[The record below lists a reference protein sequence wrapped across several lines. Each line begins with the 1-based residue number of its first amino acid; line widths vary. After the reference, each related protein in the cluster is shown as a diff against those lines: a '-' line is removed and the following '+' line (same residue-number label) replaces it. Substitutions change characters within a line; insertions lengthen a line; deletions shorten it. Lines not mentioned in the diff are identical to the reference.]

1 MSRLPDKHP
10 SFNRSILWSV
20 SLFSIALIVPW
31 VLAESWPQLSQSKTS
46 SLTTPSPQS
55 QPSPQPSSNQLAA
68 SQQGQQPLASNNFS
82 GQPSPNLATNTTV
95 SNPVNSKANTKTP
108 QSQATDSKTNT
119 PQSQSTDSKTNPSP
133 ASKAVPKPQASELSK
148 PNKPQQS
155 QSQNSKTSKA
165 KVAQPSH
172 AMPDIEIRVAIA
184 NEESSLVVGTSTS
197 AELQDARGKALGKLS
212 ANQAFNVVPN
222 GSAIAIGKWEA
233 SAGVWIKPAKGGF
246 VFVGANGAAAKEP
259 RWYRGDVLLV
269 SQGNTLLAVNYVDLE
284 SYIASVVGSEVPAS
298 WPMDALKAQAIA
310 ARSYALVHYLRPA
323 NALYDLGNTQR
334 WQVYGGINSEWNTS
348 RQAAEETKGVFLSY
362 KGGVVESMYAA
373 NDDIIKK
380 VHGGQ
385 GMSQNGALNL
395 AQQGYNYQQI
405 LNQYYPGASLAW
417 LDIQQSKKN

>member
-1 MSRLPDKHP
+1 MSRLPDKHAL
-10 SFNRSILWSV
+10 FNRSILWSV
-20 SLFSIALIVPW
+20 FLFSIALIVPW
-31 VLAESWPQLSQSKTS
+31 VLAESWPKPSQSKTS
-46 SLTTPSPQS
+46 SSMTPSPQS
-55 QPSPQPSSNQLAA
+55 LSSPQPSSNQLVA
-68 SQQGQQPLASNNFS
+68 SQQGHQQLASNSLS
-82 GQPSPNLATNTTV
+82 GQQSPNLATNTTASPSV
-95 SNPVNSKANTKTP
+95 DSKATTKTP
-108 QSQATDSKTNT
+108 QLPSPESKTNR
-119 PQSQSTDSKTNPSP
+119 PQSQSTDSKTHTSQ
-133 ASKAVPKPQASELSK
+133 ASKPVAKIQASESSK
-148 PNKPQQS
+148 PNKQQS
-155 QSQNSKTSKA
+155 QSQSAKNSKA
-165 KVAQPSH
+165 KAAQPSH
-172 AMPDIEIRVAIA
+172 ATPDIEIRVAIA
-184 NEESSLVVGTSTS
+184 KEESSLVVGTSTS
-197 AELQDARGKALGKLS
+197 AELQDARGKALGKLP

-222 GSAIAIGKWEA
+222 GSTIRIGKWET
-233 SAGVWIKPAKGGF
+233 SAGVWVKPAKGGF
-246 VFVGANGAAAKEP
+246 VFVGANGETPKEP

-348 RQAAEETKGVFLSY
+348 RQATEETKGVFLSY

-417 LDIQQSKKN
+417 IDAVQSKKN